1 MSQWSQMGWSLKRC
15 RGSESGGPMNND
27 LVIIGGGPAGLTAAR
42 EAASHGVKVLIL
54 DENDRPGGQLFTQT
68 HKFFGSKEH
77 MASVRGFQIG
87 EQLLEDLSKLDVEIS
102 LNTVVLGVFPDK
114 KVMFVKGEDKVKTV
128 DAKTILLATGA
139 LEKPLMFKGWTLP
152 GVMGAGA
159 AQTMMNIF
167 RVLPGRKAL
176 MVGSGNVGLIVSY
189 QLKQAG
195 SEVVGMIEV
204 MPKISGY
211 KVHASKIRRAG
222 IPILTSYTIKEAK
235 GKEFVESAV
244 ITGVELPV
252 NACRPVHGSEIEI
265 ECDLI
270 CIAAGLQPFSEL
282 CWQLN
287 LKMQYISALG
297 GFVPVHDKYLQTSVP
312 DIYIAGD
319 LAGIEEASTAMEEG
333 RLAGKVVAWRL
344 GYLDKKEFNFY
355 FDEINKRLSEL
366 RLGSFGIERKK
377 GKKLLLDSSNAN

>member
-1 MSQWSQMGWSLKRC
+1 
-15 RGSESGGPMNND
+15 MNND
-27 LVIIGGGPAGLTAAR
+27 LVIIGAGPAGLTAAR
-42 EAASHGVKVLIL
+42 EAASHGVKVLVL

-68 HKFFGSKEH
+68 HKFFGSGQH

-87 EQLLEDLSKLDVEIS
+87 ERLLEDLSKLDVEIS
-102 LNTVVLGVFPDK
+102 LNTVVLGVFPGK
-114 KVMFVKGEDKVKTV
+114 KVMFVKGGDKVKTV
-128 DAKTILLATGA
+128 DAKTILLAAGA

-159 AQTMMNIF
+159 AQTMMNIS

-176 MVGSGNVGLIVSY
+176 MLGSGNVGLIVSY
-189 QLKQAG
+189 QLKQSG
-195 SEVVGMIEV
+195 CEVVGVLEV
-204 MPKISGY
+204 LPKISGY

-235 GKEFVESAV
+235 GKEFVESAI
-244 ITGVELPV
+244 ITGVGLFAGAFSPI
-252 NACRPVHGSEIEI
+252 HGGEMEI

-297 GFVPVHDKYLQTSVP
+297 GFVPVHDEYLQTSAP
-312 DIYIAGD
+312 DIYAAGD

-333 RLAGKVVAWRL
+333 RLVGKVAAWRL
-344 GYLDKKEFNFY
+344 GCLNKKEFDSHFN
-355 FDEINKRLSEL
+355 EISIRLKEL
-366 RLGSFGIERKK
+366 RLGSFGIEREK
-377 GKKLLLDSSNAN
+377 GKKLLLDSSSTISQKFIDGPK

>member
-1 MSQWSQMGWSLKRC
+1 VADPVGRQIARPVRKLVAQVAIPDAAVDHVTQPERDVERRLIARTDDDLHIDRTYQRAALKSLQHIA
-15 RGSESGGPMNND
+15 
-27 LVIIGGGPAGLTAAR
+27 LL
-42 EAASHGVKVLIL
+42 
-54 DENDRPGGQLFTQT
+54 
-68 HKFFGSKEH
+68 
-77 MASVRGFQIG
+77 QIG
-87 EQLLEDLSKLDVEIS
+87 QQLLEDLSKLDVEIS
-102 LNTVVLGVFPDK
+102 LNTVVLGVFPDR
-114 KVMFVKGEDKVKTV
+114 KVMFVKSGDMVETV

-159 AQTMMNIF
+159 AQTMMNIS
-167 RVLPGRKAL
+167 RVLPGRKVL

-195 SEVVGMIEV
+195 CEVLGVLEV
-204 MPKISGY
+204 LPKISGY

-222 IPILTSYTIKEAK
+222 IPILTSYSIKEAK
-235 GKEFVESAV
+235 GEKCVESAV
-244 ITGVELPV
+244 ITGVELPI
-252 NACRPVHGSEIEI
+252 NACRPVQGSEMEI

-287 LKMQYISALG
+287 LNMQYVGALG
-297 GFVPVHDKYLQTSVP
+297 GFVPAHDEYLQTSAP

-344 GYLDKKEFNFY
+344 GYLNNKKFDSHFN
-355 FDEINKRLSEL
+355 EINIRLKEL
-366 RLGSFGIERKK
+366 RLGSFGIEREK
-377 GKKLLLDSSNAN
+377 GKKLLLDSSGTVN

>member
-1 MSQWSQMGWSLKRC
+1 
-15 RGSESGGPMNND
+15 MNND
-27 LVIIGGGPAGLTAAR
+27 LVIIGAGPAGLTAAR
-42 EAASHGVKVLIL
+42 EAASHGAKVLVL

-128 DAKTILLATGA
+128 DARTVLLATGA

-195 SEVVGMIEV
+195 CEVVGVLEV
-204 MPKISGY
+204 LPKISGY

-235 GKEFVESAV
+235 GKEFVQSAV

-252 NACRPVHGSEIEI
+252 NVCRPIQWSEMEI

-355 FDEINKRLSEL
+355 FDEINIRLSEL
-366 RLGSFGIERKK
+366 RLGSFGIEREK
-377 GKKLLLDSSNAN
+377 GKKLLLDSSNTN

>member
-1 MSQWSQMGWSLKRC
+1 
-15 RGSESGGPMNND
+15 MNND
-27 LVIIGGGPAGLTAAR
+27 LVIIGAGPAGLTAAR
-42 EAASHGVKVLIL
+42 EAASHGAKVLVL

-128 DAKTILLATGA
+128 DARTVLLATGA

-195 SEVVGMIEV
+195 CEVVGVLEV
-204 MPKISGY
+204 LPKISGY

-252 NACRPVHGSEIEI
+252 NACRPVQGSEIEI

-355 FDEINKRLSEL
+355 FDEINIRLSEL
-366 RLGSFGIERKK
+366 RLGSFGIEREK
-377 GKKLLLDSSNAN
+377 GKKLLLDSSNTN